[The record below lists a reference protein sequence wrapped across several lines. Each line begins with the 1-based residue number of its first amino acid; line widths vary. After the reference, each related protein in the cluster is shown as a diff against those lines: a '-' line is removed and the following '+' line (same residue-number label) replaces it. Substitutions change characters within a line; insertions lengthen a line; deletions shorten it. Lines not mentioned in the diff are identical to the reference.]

1 MNKNNRLPALSIP
14 HGGGPWHVMKESF
27 GNDSGYDG
35 LEAYLVSLGTRY
47 RHVIKSI
54 LIVSAH
60 WEEARPTIHDG
71 TNPRML
77 YDYGGFPEF
86 TYNLQWPAPG
96 DPALAARTNQLL
108 QQAGFETRTESER
121 GYDHGTFVPM
131 MIAFPEATIPVA
143 QLSLVTGLDPAT
155 HFAMGRALEPL
166 RDEGVLIIGS
176 GMSYHNMRG
185 FMSGDPHALAAS
197 MHFDDW
203 LAKTVAIA
211 DPELRRQ
218 ALVHWKQAP
227 DALACHPR
235 SEHLVPLFI
244 AAGAAGSD
252 AGRRDYS
259 DVLLGVH
266 VSSHV
271 FGG

>member
-1 MNKNNRLPALSIP
+1 
-14 HGGGPWHVMKESF
+14 MKESF

-35 LEAYLVSLGTRY
+35 LETYLVELGARY
-47 RHVIKSI
+47 KHTVASI
-54 LIVSAH
+54 LVISAH

-71 TNPRML
+71 TSPGML
-77 YDYGGFPEF
+77 YDYGGFPEY
-86 TYNLQWPAPG
+86 TYSLKWSAPG
-96 DPALAARTNQLL
+96 NPALAARANQLL
-108 QQAGFETRTESER
+108 HQAGFETRTESKR

-131 MIAFPEATIPVA
+131 MVAFPEATIPVV

-185 FMSGDPHALAAS
+185 FMSGDPHALATS
-197 MHFDDW
+197 KRFDDW
-203 LAKTVAIA
+203 LAQTVAMT
-211 DPELRRQ
+211 DPEQRRHS
-218 ALVHWKQAP
+218 LVHWKQAP

-235 SEHLVPLFI
+235 SEHLLPLFI

-259 DVLLGVH
+259 GMLMGVH
-266 VSSHV
+266 VASHV
-271 FGG
+271 FGDI

>member
-1 MNKNNRLPALSIP
+1 
-14 HGGGPWHVMKESF
+14 MKESF
-27 GNDSGYDG
+27 GQDSGYDA
-35 LEAYLVSLGTRY
+35 LEAYLVELGSRFKQKTE
-47 RHVIKSI
+47 SI
-54 LIVSAH
+54 LVISAH

-71 TNPRML
+71 RNPGML

-86 TYNLQWPAPG
+86 AYSLNWPAPG
-96 DPALAARTNQLL
+96 NPELAARANRLL
-108 QQAGFETRTESER
+108 RQAGFDTRTESKR
-121 GYDHGTFVPM
+121 GYDHGTFVPFM
-131 MIAFPEATIPVA
+131 VAFPEATIPVA

-155 HFAMGRALEPL
+155 HFAIGKALEPL

-185 FMSGDPHALAAS
+185 FMSGDPHAS
-197 MHFDDW
+197 DSSKRFDDW
-203 LAKTVAIA
+203 LAETVAIA
-211 DPELRRQ
+211 DPEKRRH

-227 DALACHPR
+227 EALACHPR
-235 SEHLVPLFI
+235 SEHLVPLFM

-259 DVLLGVH
+259 DMLMGVH
-266 VSSHV
+266 IASHV